1 MSKKYEIDLGDDEF
15 VSVPPLVQNQIIRD
29 HLMKSYHWSIGIGCL
44 MVGFLLGII
53 ATK

>member
-15 VSVPPLVQNQIIRD
+15 IQVPVLVKNEIIRD

-44 MVGFLLGII
+44 IVGFLLGII
-53 ATK
+53 AK